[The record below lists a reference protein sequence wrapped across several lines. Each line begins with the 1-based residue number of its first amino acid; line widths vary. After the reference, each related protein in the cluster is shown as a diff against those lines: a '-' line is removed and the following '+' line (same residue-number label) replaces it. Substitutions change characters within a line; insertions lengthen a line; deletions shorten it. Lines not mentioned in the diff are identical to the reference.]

1 MRPGGQ
7 PGVRMPTKQLR
18 DCNRVRRNLPGRNAL
33 EQGGA
38 GPYPY
43 ATAGCLW
50 FRIPCRVEC
59 ALFCFGHLAG
69 HAGTA
74 MLWAIGYGVLA
85 RRCMSITRRAA
96 CCKLSHRFPGRL
108 EQLADSRA
116 RAALRSGAGNALDVR
131 SDGLEFLDDTLVAPV
146 DVVDAVD
153 NGFAFRDKS
162 GEDEARA
169 GTKIRS
175 LDDGA

>member
-1 MRPGGQ
+1 MR
-7 PGVRMPTKQLR
+7 QLAAFGFAFLAVLSVH
-18 DCNRVRRNLPGRNAL
+18 CFALAAWRVMLARP
-33 EQGGA
+33 
-38 GPYPY
+38 
-43 ATAGCLW
+43 
-50 FRIPCRVEC
+50 
-59 ALFCFGHLAG
+59 CFGLSV
-69 HAGTA
+69 TVS
-74 MLWAIGYGVLA
+74 WP

-116 RAALRSGAGNALDVR
+116 RAALGSGAGNALDVR